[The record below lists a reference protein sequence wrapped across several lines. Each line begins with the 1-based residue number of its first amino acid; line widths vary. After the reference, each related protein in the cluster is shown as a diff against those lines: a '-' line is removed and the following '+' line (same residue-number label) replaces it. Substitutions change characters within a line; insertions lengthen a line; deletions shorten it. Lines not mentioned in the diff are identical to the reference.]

1 MGGHFFA
8 CLPSILTYHR
18 PLPLFILFI
27 GAYLSGVR
35 SIIAQ
40 FDISNTLLDD
50 KSSFDYYLNSA
61 TFDSE
66 APQLLNALADLQ
78 RADPETRLIREICKE
93 QKIMLSPAGV

>member
-1 MGGHFFA
+1 VPFPFFFFF
-8 CLPSILTYHR
+8 SST
-18 PLPLFILFI
+18 
-27 GAYLSGVR
+27 YLSGVR

-40 FDISNTLLDD
+40 FDISNTLLDN

-78 RADPETRLIREICKE
+78 KADPETRLIREICKE
-93 QKIMLSPAGV
+93 QKIMLSPVGV